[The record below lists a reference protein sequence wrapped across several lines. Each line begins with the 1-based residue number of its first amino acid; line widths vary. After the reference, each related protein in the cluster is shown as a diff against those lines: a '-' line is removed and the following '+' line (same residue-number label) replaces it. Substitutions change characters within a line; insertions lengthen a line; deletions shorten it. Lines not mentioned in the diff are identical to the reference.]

1 MASEIDRLSLE
12 VELLNALKEI
22 KGGTLAVA
30 SENDKL
36 GPGRDPG
43 VQLLN
48 FLKLAGDVAI
58 IPGTSLL
65 MQGKVPQGGTHALLG
80 WLAKTALGSVTGTV
94 GWLLLAANSY
104 AKSTSGTYLHD
115 YVVDLFVPRSEP
127 DDAIT
132 APPAAEEPSG
142 KAKPAGR
149 SA

>member
-22 KGGTLAVA
+22 KGGTLATA
-30 SENDKL
+30 SENDRL
-36 GPGRDPG
+36 SPG